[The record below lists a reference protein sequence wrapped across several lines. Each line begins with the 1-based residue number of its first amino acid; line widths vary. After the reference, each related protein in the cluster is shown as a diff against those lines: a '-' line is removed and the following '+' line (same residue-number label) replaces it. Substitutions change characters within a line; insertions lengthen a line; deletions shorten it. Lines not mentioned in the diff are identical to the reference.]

1 MALNLVSSMLIDF
14 FEKVFKLRASNLFEG
29 CFVAL
34 HQKQTTTTKK
44 TKTNHQPN
52 TVQVLVV
59 TQHQTLILSV
69 LSFAGWGIVGR
80 VFAKYI
86 VIIRNTFGSDD
97 CHGVNT
103 KW

>member
-1 MALNLVSSMLIDF
+1 MLLYT
-14 FEKVFKLRASNLFEG
+14 KN
-29 CFVAL
+29 
-34 HQKQTTTTKK
+34 KQRKIK
-44 TKTNHQPN
+44 NHQPN

-59 TQHQTLILSV
+59 TQHQTLVLSV
-69 LSFAGWGIVGR
+69 LWLAGWGIVGR

-97 CHGVNT
+97 CHGVNKHVYTMT